1 MKRGLIISA
10 GLMLAGCG
18 AKVPP
23 PRPVEVKTQI
33 VEVSVRAPCPDPAER
48 DRLRQLRPQ
57 RLADQPMPTTAR
69 ERVAKTSAQLG
80 RYEAPGG
87 YADQVDAV
95 LDRCQRP

>member
-1 MKRGLIISA
+1 MNKLAMACVAAVLLSA
-10 GLMLAGCG
+10 CG
-18 AKVPP
+18 KTPP

-33 VEVSVRAPCPDPAER
+33 VQVEVPAPCPAPAER
-48 DRLRQLRPQ
+48 ERLRQLRPQ
-57 RLADQPMPTTAR
+57 RLADQPMPATAR

-87 YADQVDAV
+87 YADQVDAA